1 MVSLLGCLN
10 ELLSIL
16 GPGKDADWMRSPDA
30 IVRLR
35 FRRFLVDRYRESR
48 PLARGV
54 SQLEARPWKRLPGTK
69 GFAQTVTTKRVLLIA
84 IAGLLWCT
92 AAMAEPASSFA
103 RPPALEPDILFWTT
117 VYTEVDTRGG
127 LIHDSSHL
135 GVVYEVLRFP
145 EGAGSR
151 TQRRLVKATKQRYKK
166 ILLALAKGK
175 RDNLSDDQARV
186 LALWPEGVSNK
197 RLRAAT
203 RRLRF
208 QLGQSDKFQAGLA
221 RSGIWEAHIREILT
235 DRGLPVELVALPHV
249 ESSFNP
255 KARSRVGAAGLWQ
268 FTRSTGRRFM
278 RIDRSV
284 DERMDPYLSTV
295 AAAKLLSHNYSA
307 TGTWP
312 LAITS
317 YNHGTAGMR
326 RAARKLG
333 TKDIT
338 RIVRE
343 YKSRRFGFASRNF
356 FVAFLAAV
364 EIHFNPDKYFDVIP
378 RHSALPTQ
386 LVRVPDYVSI
396 GTLQGVL
403 GIDRDVLRENN
414 PALRP
419 SVWRGAKYVPRG
431 YELRIPASEPRD
443 ELLAALSQISEDER
457 YGSQT
462 RDRYYK
468 VRRGN
473 TLAGIAKH
481 FEIDIDDLVAV
492 NGLPNRH
499 RIRAG
504 QVLAL
509 PLPDGVKVDPTAS
522 VPSASP
528 ATTQSE
534 PTLIAENGQYKVR
547 SGDSVWLIA
556 RRLGVDEETLASLND
571 LGDGERIHVG
581 QVLRVEAEKPAPVVV
596 AAATIDGEPVA
607 DATPMA
613 GVEAPAARS
622 ADGVGAT
629 MAGEDTSAASAA
641 QPIVLA
647 AREPTVVVEA
657 TEVVDDTAAGAATTV
672 HETPS
677 AEAVEVTA
685 EVVEATE
692 AVGDTSFGVAVAVEE
707 TSPAGA
713 AEVATEV
720 VEATEAV
727 DDTTPGVTGAV
738 EESLLAGTADAATEI
753 AEDVTPEHVSDGLI
767 ARVEQAEP
775 VSAEE
780 AEAIAPALPLTVQPD
795 LSADPSDYSVV
806 ANDSIEVQAAET
818 LGHYA
823 DWLELR
829 AWRLRHLN
837 GMRYGQPVVI
847 GQRLSLDFSRISA
860 SDFEHRR
867 VAYHRSLQES
877 FFKSN
882 RIAGT
887 STHVVRGGESLWI
900 LARRTY
906 EIPIWLLRQY
916 NPDLDFDAVDVGA
929 TVTVPRVETLDE
941 ESSVAR
947 TTTAKA
953 N

>member
-1 MVSLLGCLN
+1 M
-10 ELLSIL
+10 
-16 GPGKDADWMRSPDA
+16 
-30 IVRLR
+30 
-35 FRRFLVDRYRESR
+35 
-48 PLARGV
+48 
-54 SQLEARPWKRLPGTK
+54 
-69 GFAQTVTTKRVLLIA
+69 QTVTSKRLFLFV

-92 AAMAEPASSFA
+92 ASAAEPAGNFA
-103 RPPALEPDILFWTT
+103 RPPALEPDILFWTR

-127 LIHDSSHL
+127 MIHDSSHL

-145 EGAGSR
+145 KGAGPR
-151 TQRRLVKATKQRYKK
+151 TQRRLVKAAKKRYKN

-175 RDNLSDDQARV
+175 RENLSDEQARV

-197 RLRAAT
+197 SLRAAT

-208 QLGQSDKFQAGLA
+208 QLGQSDKFRAGLA
-221 RSGIWEAHIREILT
+221 RSGIWEAHIRAILA
-235 DRGLPVELVALPHV
+235 DMDLPEELVALPHV

-268 FTRSTGRRFM
+268 FTRSTGRRYM

-284 DERMDPYLSTV
+284 DERMDPYLATV
-295 AAAKLLSHNYSA
+295 AAARLLSHNHTA

-317 YNHGTAGMR
+317 YNHGMAGMR

-343 YKSRRFGFASRNF
+343 YRSRRFGFASRNF
-356 FVAFLAAV
+356 YVAFLAAV

-378 RHSALPTQ
+378 RHSAPPTQ
-386 LVRVPDYVSI
+386 LVRIPDYVSI
-396 GTLQGVL
+396 GTLQQVL
-403 GIDRDVLRENN
+403 GIDADVLREHN

-419 SVWRGAKYVPRG
+419 SIWRGAKYVPRG
-431 YELRIPASEPRD
+431 YELRIPASEARD
-443 ELLAALSQISEDER
+443 EVLAALSQISEDER

-509 PLPDGVKVDPTAS
+509 PLPDGVKVDPAAR
-522 VPSASP
+522 VPSAGPLP
-528 ATTQSE
+528 AQPK
-534 PTLIAENGQYKVR
+534 PTLVAENGVYTVR
-547 SGDSVWLIA
+547 RGDSVWLIA
-556 RRLGVDEETLASLND
+556 RRLGVDEEILVTLNELND
-571 LGDGERIHVG
+571 GGRIHVG
-581 QVLRVEAEKPAPVVV
+581 QVLRVEAEKPQPVVI
-596 AAATIDGEPVA
+596 AAVSPEAELLEVA
-607 DATPMA
+607 DPAVPDATHMA
-613 GVEAPAARS
+613 RVEAASVRS
-622 ADGVGAT
+622 TEQSEVGADT
-629 MAGEDTSAASAA
+629 AGEDTSLASAEQA
-641 QPIVLA
+641 LSSAGGEPA
-647 AREPTVVVEA
+647 AVEMPETA
-657 TEVVDDTAAGAATTV
+657 GDTAPGG
-672 HETPS
+672 E
-677 AEAVEVTA
+677 
-685 EVVEATE
+685 TE
-692 AVGDTSFGVAVAVEE
+692 AGE
-707 TSPAGA
+707 THPDAA
-713 AEVATEV
+713 AELA
-720 VEATEAV
+720 
-727 DDTTPGVTGAV
+727 
-738 EESLLAGTADAATEI
+738 EEMMA
-753 AEDVTPEHVSDGLI
+753 EHVSDGLI

-775 VSAEE
+775 VSAQE
-780 AEAIAPALPLTVQPD
+780 AEAIAPTLPLTVQPD

-806 ANDSIEVQAAET
+806 ANNSIEVQAAET

-823 DWLELR
+823 DWLQLR
-829 AWRLRHLN
+829 AWRLRQLN
-837 GMRYGQPVVI
+837 GMRYKQPVVI
-847 GQRLSLDFSRISA
+847 GQRLSLDFSNVSA
-860 SDFEHRR
+860 TDFEHRR
-867 VAYHRSLQES
+867 LGYHRALQET
-877 FFKSN
+877 FFKRN

-887 STHVVRGGESLWI
+887 SSHVIRRGESLWL

-916 NPDLDFDAVDVGA
+916 NPDLAFDAVAIGV
-929 TVTVPRVETLDE
+929 TVTVPQVESLSE
-941 ESSVAR
+941 EPTVAR

>member
-1 MVSLLGCLN
+1 MGFVGG
-10 ELLSIL
+10 E
-16 GPGKDADWMRSPDA
+16 P
-30 IVRLR
+30 
-35 FRRFLVDRYRESR
+35 
-48 PLARGV
+48 PLD
-54 SQLEARPWKRLPGTK
+54 ARPWKHLPGTK
-69 GFAQTVTTKRVLLIA
+69 GFVQTVTTKRLFLIA

-92 AAMAEPASSFA
+92 AGAAEPAGSFA
-103 RPPALEPDILFWTT
+103 RPPALEPDILFWTR

-145 EGAGSR
+145 KGAGPR
-151 TQRRLVKATKQRYKK
+151 TQRRLVKSAKKRYKN
-166 ILLALAKGK
+166 ILLVLARGK
-175 RDNLSDDQARV
+175 RENLSDDQARV
-186 LALWPEGVSNK
+186 LALWPEGVNNK
-197 RLRAAT
+197 SLRAAT

-221 RSGIWEAHIREILT
+221 RSGIWESHIRKILA
-235 DRGLPVELVALPHV
+235 DMGLPEELVALPHV

-284 DERMDPYLSTV
+284 DERMDPYLATV
-295 AAAKLLSHNYSA
+295 AAARLLSHNYTA

-343 YKSRRFGFASRNF
+343 YRSRRFGFASRNF
-356 FVAFLAAV
+356 YVAFLAAV
-364 EIHFNPDKYFDVIP
+364 EIHFNPDKYFNVIP
-378 RHSALPTQ
+378 RHSAPATQ

-396 GTLQGVL
+396 GTLERVL
-403 GIDRDVLRENN
+403 GIDRDVLRELN

-419 SVWRGAKYVPRG
+419 SIWRGAKYVPRG
-431 YELRIPASEPRD
+431 YELRIPASEARD
-443 ELLAALSQISEDER
+443 EVLAALSQISDDQR

-499 RIRAG
+499 RIRTG

-509 PLPDGVKVDPTAS
+509 PLPDGVKVDPAAP
-522 VPSASP
+522 VPSAGP
-528 ATTQSE
+528 PRAQPE
-534 PTLIAENGQYKVR
+534 PTLVAENGQYTVR
-547 SGDSVWLIA
+547 RGDSVWLIA
-556 RRLGVDEETLASLND
+556 RRLGVAEETLVSLNE
-571 LGDGERIHVG
+571 LGDGGRIHVG
-581 QVLRVEAEKPAPVVV
+581 QVLRVEAEKPQPLVIAAVTANAEPAEVAGQAEPDATHIAGIEAPAVESVDGLDTRAAMVVGDTSPAPATQAIVV
-596 AAATIDGEPVA
+596 AASEPTAV
-607 DATPMA
+607 M
-613 GVEAPAARS
+613 EAP
-622 ADGVGAT
+622 GPVG
-629 MAGEDTSAASAA
+629 DTSPDVAAA
-641 QPIVLA
+641 
-647 AREPTVVVEA
+647 A
-657 TEVVDDTAAGAATTV
+657 TETRPEEAA
-672 HETPS
+672 
-677 AEAVEVTA
+677 EVAA
-685 EVVEATE
+685 EVVENA
-692 AVGDTSFGVAVAVEE
+692 
-707 TSPAGA
+707 
-713 AEVATEV
+713 
-720 VEATEAV
+720 
-727 DDTTPGVTGAV
+727 
-738 EESLLAGTADAATEI
+738 
-753 AEDVTPEHVSDGLI
+753 TPEHVSDGLI

-780 AEAIAPALPLTVQPD
+780 AEEIAPALPLTVQPD

-829 AWRLRHLN
+829 AWRLRQLN
-837 GMRYGQPVVI
+837 GMRYRQPVVI
-847 GQRLSLDFSRISA
+847 GQRLSLDFSRVSA

-887 STHVVRGGESLWI
+887 SSHVIRQGESLWI

-916 NPDLDFDAVDVGA
+916 NPDLDFDAVAIGV
-929 TVTVPRVETLDE
+929 TVAVPRVESLGE
-941 ESSVAR
+941 EPTVAR
-947 TTTAKA
+947 ATTAKA
-953 N
+953 D

>member
-1 MVSLLGCLN
+1 MLAACL
-10 ELLSIL
+10 SW
-16 GPGKDADWMRSPDA
+16 K
-30 IVRLR
+30 
-35 FRRFLVDRYRESR
+35 
-48 PLARGV
+48 
-54 SQLEARPWKRLPGTK
+54 RPWKRLPGTK
-69 GFAQTVTTKRVLLIA
+69 GFAQTVTTKRVFLIA

-103 RPPALEPDILFWTT
+103 RPPALEPDILFWTR

-145 EGAGSR
+145 EGAGPR
-151 TQRRLVKATKQRYKK
+151 TQRRLVKATKQRYKN
-166 ILLALAKGK
+166 ILLALAAGK

-235 DRGLPVELVALPHV
+235 DMGLPVGLVALPHV

-255 KARSRVGAAGLWQ
+255 RARSRVGAAGLWQ

-338 RIVRE
+338 RIARE

-356 FVAFLAAV
+356 YVAFLAAV

-378 RHSALPTQ
+378 RHSAPPTQ

-396 GTLQGVL
+396 GTLQKVL
-403 GIDRDVLRENN
+403 GIDRDVLREHN

-492 NGLPNRH
+492 NGLQNRH

-509 PLPDGVKVDPTAS
+509 PLPDGVKVDPAAS

-528 ATTQSE
+528 ATTQPE
-534 PTLIAENGQYKVR
+534 PTLVAENGQYTVR

-581 QVLRVEAEKPAPVVV
+581 QVLRVETEKPAPVVV

-607 DATPMA
+607 GTTPMA
-613 GVEAPAARS
+613 GVEASAAGS
-622 ADGVGAT
+622 ADGVGAA
-629 MAGEDTSAASAA
+629 MAGEVRSAASAA

-657 TEVVDDTAAGAATTV
+657 TEAVDDTTPGVAATAEETSPAGAA
-672 HETPS
+672 
-677 AEAVEVTA
+677 EVAT

-692 AVGDTSFGVAVAVEE
+692 AVDDTTPGVAATAEE

-727 DDTTPGVTGAV
+727 DDTTPGVTGTV
-738 EESLLAGTADAATEI
+738 EETLLAGTADTATEL

-887 STHVVRGGESLWI
+887 STHVVLRGESLWI

-916 NPDLDFDAVDVGA
+916 NPDLEFDAVDIGA
-929 TVTVPRVETLDE
+929 TITVPRVETLDE
-941 ESSVAR
+941 ESPVAQHHHCQGKL
-947 TTTAKA
+947 AA
-953 N
+953 YPSGFGCGY

>member
-1 MVSLLGCLN
+1 V
-10 ELLSIL
+10 
-16 GPGKDADWMRSPDA
+16 
-30 IVRLR
+30 
-35 FRRFLVDRYRESR
+35 
-48 PLARGV
+48 
-54 SQLEARPWKRLPGTK
+54 
-69 GFAQTVTTKRVLLIA
+69 QTVTSKRLFLFV

-92 AAMAEPASSFA
+92 ASAAEPAGNFA
-103 RPPALEPDILFWTT
+103 RPPALEPDILFWTR

-127 LIHDSSHL
+127 MIHDSSSL

-145 EGAGSR
+145 KGAGPR
-151 TQRRLVKATKQRYKK
+151 TQRRLVKAAKTRYKN

-175 RDNLSDDQARV
+175 RENLSDEQARV

-197 RLRAAT
+197 SLRAAT

-208 QLGQSDKFQAGLA
+208 QLGQSDKFRAGLA
-221 RSGIWEAHIREILT
+221 RSGIWEAHIRAIL
-235 DRGLPVELVALPHV
+235 DDMDLPEELVALPHV

-284 DERMDPYLSTV
+284 DERMDPYLATV
-295 AAAKLLSHNYSA
+295 AAARLLSHNYTA

-343 YKSRRFGFASRNF
+343 YRSRRFGFASRNF
-356 FVAFLAAV
+356 YVAFLAAV

-378 RHSALPTQ
+378 RHSAPATQ
-386 LVRVPDYVSI
+386 LVRIPDYVSI
-396 GTLQGVL
+396 GTLQRVL
-403 GIDRDVLRENN
+403 GIDADVLREHN

-419 SVWRGAKYVPRG
+419 SIWRGAKYVPRG
-431 YELRIPASEPRD
+431 YELRIPASEARD
-443 ELLAALSQISEDER
+443 EVLAALSQISGDER

-509 PLPDGVKVDPTAS
+509 PLPDGVKVDPAAR
-522 VPSASP
+522 VPSAGP
-528 ATTQSE
+528 PRVQPE
-534 PTLIAENGQYKVR
+534 PTLVAENGVYTVR
-547 SGDSVWLIA
+547 RGDSVWLIA
-556 RRLGVDEETLASLND
+556 RRLGVDEEALVSLNGLD
-571 LGDGERIHVG
+571 DGGRIHVG
-581 QVLRVEAEKPAPVVV
+581 QVLRVEAEKSPPVVI
-596 AAATIDGEPVA
+596 AAATPQAEPLEVA
-607 DATPMA
+607 D
-613 GVEAPAARS
+613 PAAPDAAHEAGAEAASVRS
-622 ADGVGAT
+622 AEQSEVGADT
-629 MAGEDTSAASAA
+629 AGEDTSLASAGQA
-641 QPIVLA
+641 MSGAGGEPA
-647 AREPTVVVEA
+647 AAEMPETA
-657 TEVVDDTAAGAATTV
+657 GDTALGV
-672 HETPS
+672 ET
-677 AEAVEVTA
+677 E
-685 EVVEATE
+685 TE
-692 AVGDTSFGVAVAVEE
+692 AGE
-707 TSPAGA
+707 THPDAA
-713 AEVATEV
+713 AELA
-720 VEATEAV
+720 
-727 DDTTPGVTGAV
+727 
-738 EESLLAGTADAATEI
+738 EEMMA
-753 AEDVTPEHVSDGLI
+753 EHVSDGLI

-775 VSAEE
+775 VSAQE
-780 AEAIAPALPLTVQPD
+780 AEEIAPALPLTVQPD

-806 ANDSIEVQAAET
+806 ANNSIEVQAAET

-823 DWLELR
+823 DWLQLR
-829 AWRLRHLN
+829 AWRLRQLN
-837 GMRYGQPVVI
+837 GMRYKQPVVI
-847 GQRLSLDFSRISA
+847 GQRLSLDFSNVSA
-860 SDFEHRR
+860 TDFEHRR
-867 VAYHRSLQES
+867 LGYHRALQET
-877 FFKSN
+877 FFKRN

-887 STHVVRGGESLWI
+887 SSHVIRRGESLWL

-916 NPDLDFDAVDVGA
+916 NPDLAFDAVAIGV
-929 TVTVPRVETLDE
+929 TVTVPQVESLSDE
-941 ESSVAR
+941 PTVAR